1 MSRDVLVN
9 GGQVRYA
16 QKISVGHHLLQA
28 DEPIEAGGL
37 DAGPDPY
44 ELLLAALGSCIS
56 ITLRMYADRKQWPL
70 EDVEVRL
77 TYGKIQADDCTTCDG
92 ELKLIDAIEVQLSL
106 VGDLSE
112 AQRRRLMEISERCPV
127 HRTLSSPIQIRT
139 RPTSQSSEALA
150 WE

>member
-9 GGQVRYA
+9 GDQVRYA

-77 TYGKIQADDCTTCDG
+77 TYGKIHADDCTTCDG

-139 RPTSQSSEALA
+139 RPTSQRSEALA